1 MSGIILEDRDDVIEV
16 NEGFI
21 DGHIFHFARI
31 KSIPGIQ
38 VPSNEKSTHYN
49 LDQDEIS
56 GTQLA
61 LSKKIWLLSNEEEQ
75 RDKNHILF

>member
-1 MSGIILEDRDDVIEV
+1 MKATYSTLPELKAILVSRLPVMK
-16 NEGFI
+16 N
-21 DGHIFHFARI
+21 
-31 KSIPGIQ
+31 
-38 VPSNEKSTHYN
+38 STHYN

-75 RDKNHILF
+75 RDKNQIIF